1 MIYQETSFNEFQDV
15 VELRRLSWTTS
26 PKLELAHK
34 KPGLRS
40 FNFFLLFIKSNNY
53 LIIFNKFWATSCLG
67 VPVKSTLD
75 NDLTVQYT
83 ALLTA
88 LTLQV
93 GK

>member
-1 MIYQETSFNEFQDV
+1 MKQY
-15 VELRRLSWTTS
+15 
-26 PKLELAHK
+26 
-34 KPGLRS
+34 
-40 FNFFLLFIKSNNY
+40 NF

-83 ALLTA
+83 ALLTS

-93 GK
+93 GKELSLCHKLWFF